1 MGEEFF
7 RTAQVKLNTPIMDE
21 LKTILVHRLKHVVLI
36 DDARL
41 LVSEHDYPTITK
53 LKEMIQE
60 LDKNYTL
67 SKKRYNL

>member
-1 MGEEFF
+1 
-7 RTAQVKLNTPIMDE
+7 MDE

-41 LVSEHDYPTITK
+41 FASEHDYPTIIK

-60 LDKNYTL
+60 FNKNYTL
-67 SKKRYNL
+67 STKNDIIYILPSGESIK